1 MGRYKKLM
9 ANYEELVAAYNKLAQ
24 SFEEN
29 QNGTERAYN
38 KVDSL
43 KREIASVRESKDA
56 LYKENLGLRSKLK
69 DLDSQP
75 PKSAQ
80 RPAVRTLDCRGLLK
94 LLGNQEGGIVDLY
107 ENDEYFA
114 VEFSTDR
121 GGQLIIRLAKAISFE
136 KLGDI
141 EKLFTPWEIPELADA
156 LELSERWS
164 DATIRFLPCKFQYT
178 KAEDGKQVK
187 TTLTLTGVDAMDFA
201 VFIDNCDESL
211 NGYIATL
218 RKRDDVATDEFF
230 SYRLGAGFCV
240 HAKDTVLRLAQEKAT
255 KVSESSAVTSNS
267 TSVMRKF
274 EELEKA
280 CKKRWDIRF
289 EN

>member
-69 DLDSQP
+69 SLGESSRDVQNRLVI
-75 PKSAQ
+75 K
-80 RPAVRTLDCRGLLK
+80 TLDRLGLLN
-94 LLGNQEGGIVDLY
+94 LLDNQEGNVVDIY
-107 ENDEYFA
+107 ESDEYFA
-114 VEFSTDR
+114 VEFSTDPDKR
-121 GGQLIIRLAKAISFE
+121 LIIRLDKTISFE
-136 KLGDI
+136 KLSDI
-141 EKLFTPWEIPELADA
+141 VKLFTPWEIPELSDA
-156 LELSERWS
+156 LELSERWP

-178 KAEDGKQVK
+178 EAVDSKAASII
-187 TTLTLTGVDAMDFA
+187 LTLTGVEAMDFA
-201 VFIDNCDESL
+201 VFIDGHDEPL
-211 NGYIATL
+211 GEYIANL
-218 RKRDDVATDEFF
+218 RQKDEATGEFS
-230 SYRLGAGFCV
+230 SYHFASGFCI
-240 HAKDTVLRLAQEKAT
+240 HAKDTVLRLTQENSAKANGSPT
-255 KVSESSAVTSNS
+255 ATPNNIGVA
-267 TSVMRKF
+267 RKL